1 MDLVA
6 GDAQR
11 FDYSMLFLGLFMLAV
26 FEICLIVSVTWYLLG
41 FQALAGILFM
51 VLLTIY
57 FTFIWRICTNLRNA
71 IAKVTDERLN
81 VMKSII
87 PGIRVVK
94 MHAWETP
101 FQEAVGNIRRSVDW
115 FYAFINGTSNY
126 FGEFERLAEIA
137 YGFRQT

>member
-11 FDYSMLFLGLFMLAV
+11 FDYSMLFLQLFVQAV
-26 FEICLIVSVTWYLLG
+26 FEICLLASVTWYLLG

-51 VLLTIY
+51 VLLATY
-57 FTFIWRICTNLRNA
+57 FTFIGRICTKLRNA

-101 FQEAVGNIRRSVDW
+101 FQEAVGNIRRLVD
-115 FYAFINGTSNY
+115 
-126 FGEFERLAEIA
+126 
-137 YGFRQT
+137 